1 MSSKT
6 KRDFTRLP
14 KTLVLDTSII
24 IDGRVS
30 SMISSGEIPE
40 GSEII
45 VPVAALDEL
54 QAQASKHREEGFLG
68 LEELTAI
75 RELSTAKNIRIS
87 FEGERPSIEDIRLAR
102 SGRIDALIRDIAK
115 TRKATLVTAD
125 YVQALVGKAEGVDVI
140 HRRSEVRTS
149 GLQFERYF
157 DSTTLSVHFKEDV
170 VPYAKRGLPG
180 NFDYMPISENVI
192 RRPELEQLAKEIT
205 EAARVASSSGVEISR
220 NGATVIQL
228 GQYRIAIARPPFSDG
243 LEITIVRPI
252 VKLSLSDYK
261 LSEKLIQRLAT
272 KAEGVIIA
280 GPPGSGKSTLA
291 SSIADFYLERRK
303 VVKTFESPKDLQV
316 SKGITQYG
324 ALEGDF
330 EKTAEILLL
339 VRPDYTIFDEV
350 RKTRD
355 FQIFAD
361 MRLSGVGMVGV
372 VHASDPVNA
381 VQRFMSRIELGMIPH
396 IVDTVIFVRAGK
408 IENVLELNLVVKV
421 PSGMN
426 EPDLARPVV
435 EVREFES
442 GKLAYEIYTFGEEN
456 VVIPIEELSQ
466 RKKSSS
472 GVDKLAEERIFQ
484 VFRKYDPRAQVK
496 VLSGSRAEV
505 VLDESVIPRV
515 IGRGGTQIKEIED
528 SLSMKIDV
536 RPKEAGPKSSENL
549 EELTGKKVNLDYRE
563 KANSIELFFDSDVAG
578 SEVQIFIDDQ
588 ALLTSNVGQKS
599 RLKYSKKSDIG
610 KKLASALHTGKPLNA
625 YVT

>member
-1 MSSKT
+1 M
-6 KRDFTRLP
+6 
-14 KTLVLDTSII
+14 VLDTSII
-24 IDGRVS
+24 IDGRITP
-30 SMISSGEIPE
+30 MITSGEISE

-54 QAQASKHREEGFLG
+54 QAQASKHREEGFIG
-68 LEELTAI
+68 LEELSAI
-75 RELSTAKNIRIS
+75 RKVGDEKKIKIT

-115 TRKATLVTAD
+115 KRGAVLITGD
-125 YVQALVGKAEGVDVI
+125 YVQALVGRAEGIEVI
-140 HRRSEVRTS
+140 HLRSEVKTT

-157 DSTTLSVHFKEDV
+157 DETTLSVHFKEGV
-170 VPYAKRGLPG
+170 APYAKKGLPG
-180 NFDYMPISENVI
+180 NFDYMPISEEVVQ
-192 RRPELEQLAKEIT
+192 REVLEQLAKEIM
-205 EAARVASSSGVEISR
+205 EAARVSPNGGVEISR
-220 NGATVIQL
+220 NGASVIQL
-228 GQYRIAIARPPFSDG
+228 GQYRVAIARPPFSDG
-243 LEITIVRPI
+243 LEVTIVRPI

-261 LSEKLIQRLAT
+261 ISEKLIERLAT

-408 IENVLELNLVVKV
+408 IEKVLELNLVVKV

-426 EPDLARPVV
+426 EPDLSRPVV

-442 GKLAYEIYTFGEEN
+442 GSLVYEIYTFGEEN
-456 VVIPIEELSQ
+456 VVIPIEESSKTK
-466 RKKSSS
+466 KKSSS
-472 GVDKLAEERIFQ
+472 GVDKLAEERIAQ
-484 VFRKYDPRAQVK
+484 VFKKFDPK
-496 VLSGSRAEV
+496 VRVRVISNSKAEV
-505 VLDESVIPRV
+505 LIAESVIPRV
-515 IGRGGTQIKEIED
+515 IGRGGSQIKEIEE
-528 SLSMKIDV
+528 SLSMNIDIRSRNGDEEEQDSESEAHFTGTKI
-536 RPKEAGPKSSENL
+536 E
-549 EELTGKKVNLDYRE
+549 LDYRE
-563 KANSIELFFDSDVAG
+563 KANSIELFFNSEAAG
-578 SEVQIFIDDQ
+578 STVEIFADDEP
-588 ALLTSNVGQKS
+588 LLSSKLGEKS
-599 RLKYSKKSDIG
+599 RLKISKKSEIG
-610 KKLASALHTGKPLNA
+610 KKLLSALHSGKSLSA
-625 YVT
+625 RTS

>member
-1 MSSKT
+1 MANIV
-6 KRDFTRLP
+6 
-14 KTLVLDTSII
+14 VLDTSII
-24 IDGRVS
+24 IDGRVTG
-30 SMISSGEIPE
+30 MISRGEIPE
-40 GSEII
+40 ESEII

-54 QAQASKHREEGFLG
+54 QAQASKHREEGFVG

-75 RELSTAKNIRIS
+75 RKLCDEKKIRMT

-115 TRKATLVTAD
+115 KRGGTLITGD
-125 YVQALVGKAEGVDVI
+125 YVQALVGKAEGIKVD
-140 HRRSEVRTS
+140 HFRSDVKTS

-157 DSTTLSVHFKEDV
+157 DESTLSVHFKEGV
-170 VPYAKRGLPG
+170 SPYAKKGLPG
-180 NFDYMPISENVI
+180 NFDYVPISEEVI
-192 RRPELEQLAKEIT
+192 QRQQLEQFAKEIT
-205 EAARVASSSGVEISR
+205 EAARVAPSGGIEISR
-220 NGATVIQL
+220 NGAAVIQL
-228 GQYRIAIARPPFSDG
+228 GQYRVAIARPPFSDG
-243 LEITIVRPI
+243 LEITVVRPI

-261 LSEKLIQRLAT
+261 VSDKLLQRLAS

-291 SSIADFYLERRK
+291 SSIADFYFQQRK

-381 VQRFMSRIELGMIPH
+381 VQRFMSRLELGMIPH
-396 IVDTVIFVRAGK
+396 IVDTVIFVRAGR
-408 IENVLELNLVVKV
+408 IEKVLELNLVVKV

-442 GKLAYEIYTFGEEN
+442 GNLAYEIYTFGEEN
-456 VVIPIEELSQ
+456 VVIPIDELSQ
-466 RKKSSS
+466 SKKSSS
-472 GVDKLAEERIFQ
+472 GVDKLATERIKQ
-484 VFRKYDPRAQVK
+484 VFKKYDPEARVRII
-496 VLSGSRAEV
+496 SGSKAEV
-505 VLDESVIPRV
+505 SLDESVIPRV
-515 IGRGGTQIKEIED
+515 IGRGGTQIKEIEE
-528 SLSMKIDV
+528 SLSMSIDI
-536 RPKEAGPKSSENL
+536 RPRQSFDEDFDREIPEGGEI
-549 EELTGKKVNLDYRE
+549 GKKPRGKRVQFDYRE
-563 KANSIELFFDSDVAG
+563 KANSIEIFFDSELADREIEFFADNTKIL
-578 SEVQIFIDDQ
+578 SSH
-588 ALLTSNVGQKS
+588 LGQKA
-599 RLKYSKKSDIG
+599 RVKFSKKSELG
-610 KKLASALHTGKPLNA
+610 KIITSALRSGELLTA
-625 YVT
+625 YAS

>member
-1 MSSKT
+1 MILLTLAKT
-6 KRDFTRLP
+6 I
-14 KTLVLDTSII
+14 VLDTSII
-24 IDGRVS
+24 IDGRITP
-30 SMISSGEIPE
+30 MISSGEIPG

-45 VPVAALDEL
+45 IPVAALDEL
-54 QAQASKHREEGFLG
+54 QAQASKHREEGFVG
-68 LEELTAI
+68 LEELSSI
-75 RELSTAKNIRIS
+75 RAQCDEKKIKMT
-87 FEGERPSIEDIRLAR
+87 FEGERPSIEDIRLAS

-115 TRKATLVTAD
+115 KRGAVLFTAD
-125 YVQALVGKAEGVDVI
+125 YVQALVGKAEGIEVM
-140 HRRSEVRTS
+140 HLRSEIRIS

-157 DSTTLSVHFKEDV
+157 DETTLSVHFKEGV
-170 VPYAKRGLPG
+170 APYAKKGLPG
-180 NFDYMPISENVI
+180 NFDYLPISDQVI
-192 RRPELEQLAKEIT
+192 ERQELELLSKEIM
-205 EAARVASSSGVEISR
+205 EACRVAPNSGVEISR
-220 NGATVIQL
+220 NGATVVQL
-228 GQYRIAIARPPFSDG
+228 GQYRVAIARPPFSDG
-243 LEITIVRPI
+243 LEVTIVRPI
-252 VKLSLSDYK
+252 VKLTLSDYN

-291 SSIADFYLERRK
+291 SSIADFYLEKRK

-456 VVIPIEELSQ
+456 VVIPIDESS
-466 RKKSSS
+466 RAKKSSS
-472 GVDKLAEERIFQ
+472 GVDKLAQERILQ
-484 VFRKYDPRAQVK
+484 VF
-496 VLSGSRAEV
+496 
-505 VLDESVIPRV
+505 
-515 IGRGGTQIKEIED
+515 
-528 SLSMKIDV
+528 
-536 RPKEAGPKSSENL
+536 
-549 EELTGKKVNLDYRE
+549 KK
-563 KANSIELFFDSDVAG
+563 FDSSCSSKD
-578 SEVQIFIDDQ
+578 SFW
-588 ALLTSNVGQKS
+588 LKS
-599 RLKYSKKSDIG
+599 RGPS
-610 KKLASALHTGKPLNA
+610 
-625 YVT
+625 

>member
-1 MSSKT
+1 MAKT
-6 KRDFTRLP
+6 I
-14 KTLVLDTSII
+14 VLDTSII
-24 IDGRVS
+24 IDGRVT

-54 QAQASKHREEGFLG
+54 QAQASKHREEGFVG
-68 LEELTAI
+68 LEELSAI
-75 RELSTAKNIRIS
+75 RAQSDEKKITVI

-115 TRKATLVTAD
+115 KRGAVLVTAD
-125 YVQALVGKAEGVDVI
+125 YVQALVGKAEGIEVM
-140 HRRSEVRTS
+140 HLRSEVRTS

-157 DSTTLSVHFKEDV
+157 DETTLSVHFKEGV
-170 VPYAKRGLPG
+170 APYAKKGVPG
-180 NFDYMPISENVI
+180 NFDYLPISQEVI
-192 RRPELEQLAKEIT
+192 QRKELEQLSKEIM
-205 EAARVASSSGVEISR
+205 EACRVAANSGVEISR
-220 NGATVIQL
+220 NGATVVQL
-228 GQYRIAIARPPFSDG
+228 GQYRVAIARPPFSDG
-243 LEITIVRPI
+243 LEVTIVRPI
-252 VKLSLSDYK
+252 VKLTLSDYK
-261 LSEKLIQRLAT
+261 ISDKLTQRLAT
-272 KAEGVIIA
+272 KAEGVIVA

-291 SSIADFYLERRK
+291 SSIADFYLEKRK

-396 IVDTVIFVRAGK
+396 IVDTVIFVRAGR
-408 IENVLELNLVVKV
+408 IENVLELNLIVKV

-442 GKLAYEIYTFGEEN
+442 GRLAYEIYTFGEEN
-456 VVIPIEELSQ
+456 VVIPIDEKS

-472 GVDKLAEERIFQ
+472 GVDKLAQERILQ
-484 VFRKYDPRAQVK
+484 VFKKFDSQAQVRII
-496 VLSGSRAEV
+496 SGSKAEV
-505 VLDESVIPRV
+505 LLDEEIIPRV
-515 IGRGGTQIKEIED
+515 IGRGGFQIKEIEE
-528 SLSMKIDV
+528 SLSMSIDIRSRNGDRESSAGQSEVNSTHKGNKI
-536 RPKEAGPKSSENL
+536 EF
-549 EELTGKKVNLDYRE
+549 DYRE
-563 KANSIELFFDSDVAG
+563 KANSIEVFFDSEVAG
-578 SEVQIFIDDQ
+578 KELELVLDEETI
-588 ALLTSNVGQKS
+588 LTTRIGQKS
-599 RLKYSKKSDIG
+599 RLKFSKKSEMGRKIF
-610 KKLASALHTGKPLNA
+610 SALRSGGVLAA
-625 YVT
+625 YVS